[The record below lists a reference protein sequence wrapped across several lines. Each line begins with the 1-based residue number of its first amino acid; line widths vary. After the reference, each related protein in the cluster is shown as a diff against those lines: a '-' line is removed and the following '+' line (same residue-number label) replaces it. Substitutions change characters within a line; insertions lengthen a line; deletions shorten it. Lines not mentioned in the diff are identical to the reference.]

1 MQGLCLLRF
10 PQSLLYELLV
20 IMDPL
25 FIKNGMGKKGPK
37 LGSDSRAVSFAAS
50 TLAKQQIHSG
60 SVGKVVC
67 HYVRL
72 IGVTVSV
79 GGLIHAFKSIY
90 HLKTNILD
98 VTK

>member
-1 MQGLCLLRF
+1 M
-10 PQSLLYELLV
+10 
-20 IMDPL
+20 MDPL

-37 LGSDSRAVSFAAS
+37 LGSDSRAVSFAAG

-60 SVGKVVC
+60 SVGNVVC

-72 IGVTVSV
+72 IGVTVPD
-79 GGLIHAFKSIY
+79 GDLILIHAFKSIY
-90 HLKTNILD
+90 HRKTNILD

>member
-1 MQGLCLLRF
+1 
-10 PQSLLYELLV
+10 
-20 IMDPL
+20 MDPL
-25 FIKNGMGKKGPK
+25 FIPNGMGKMGPK

-50 TLAKQQIHSG
+50 TVVKQQIHSG
-60 SVGKVVC
+60 SVGNVVC
-67 HYVRL
+67 HYARL

-90 HLKTNILD
+90 HHKASILA